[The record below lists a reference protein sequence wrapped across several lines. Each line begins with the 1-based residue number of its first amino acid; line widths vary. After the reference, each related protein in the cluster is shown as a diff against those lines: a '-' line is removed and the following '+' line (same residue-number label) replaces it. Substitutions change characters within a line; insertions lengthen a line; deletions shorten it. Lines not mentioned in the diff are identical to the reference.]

1 MNKLFKLIIV
11 NILGLFDVNKII
23 IARQDGIKSNL
34 EKKLI
39 LTGIIAI
46 VYTYLIYRL
55 FNFIDIEDSYLILAL
70 GFIVSSFLCFFMDLF
85 IIDPII
91 FKNPDNEMLFSLP
104 VTRQQILFS
113 KLFIIYLR
121 NLVYVGIIMISCFIS
136 FNKVISNINDGFG
149 LIFIISS
156 LFIPLLPII
165 LASVISYFN
174 DYIKIISNNSLKY
187 RIGKVI
193 LILIVFIIFI
203 LIFNG
208 INSSNI
214 NTIMVDLINRF
225 YYIYPLSYLF
235 IYSLKNESYVTFVAL
250 IGILICLSYLYNLF
264 LSKKYQKICSLLKGI
279 HKKEVFKYPKTKAL
293 KKIGGLIRKEF
304 KQLFNNK
311 FYLFNSYSAMIFFSF
326 LLLIILNI
334 YDFNSLYNIE
344 NFDIYINLFL
354 PTFLSL
360 FVTIRGSAISAM
372 SLEKKNMQ
380 ILRTMPIKMNKILF
394 SKILVNIII
403 GSIFVIINGSLV
415 WYYLDLDKV
424 SIIYCYLLPFIS
436 LCLITLTSIILDY
449 RFIEKKEDNDNAI
462 IKQRII
468 VMVPSFLAIIISF
481 GPLFIPVYRQ
491 YKLLLGSYVL
501 AMLIII
507 FIEFMYLVICK
518 KKLLQNLFN

>member
-1 MNKLFKLIIV
+1 
-11 NILGLFDVNKII
+11 
-23 IARQDGIKSNL
+23 
-34 EKKLI
+34 
-39 LTGIIAI
+39 
-46 VYTYLIYRL
+46 
-55 FNFIDIEDSYLILAL
+55 
-70 GFIVSSFLCFFMDLF
+70 
-85 IIDPII
+85 
-91 FKNPDNEMLFSLP
+91 
-104 VTRQQILFS
+104 
-113 KLFIIYLR
+113 
-121 NLVYVGIIMISCFIS
+121 
-136 FNKVISNINDGFG
+136 
-149 LIFIISS
+149 
-156 LFIPLLPII
+156 
-165 LASVISYFN
+165 
-174 DYIKIISNNSLKY
+174 
-187 RIGKVI
+187 
-193 LILIVFIIFI
+193 
-203 LIFNG
+203 
-208 INSSNI
+208 
-214 NTIMVDLINRF
+214 
-225 YYIYPLSYLF
+225 
-235 IYSLKNESYVTFVAL
+235 
-250 IGILICLSYLYNLF
+250 
-264 LSKKYQKICSLLKGI
+264 
-279 HKKEVFKYPKTKAL
+279 
-293 KKIGGLIRKEF
+293 
-304 KQLFNNK
+304 
-311 FYLFNSYSAMIFFSF
+311 MIFFSF

-334 YDFNSLYNIE
+334 YDFNSLYKIE